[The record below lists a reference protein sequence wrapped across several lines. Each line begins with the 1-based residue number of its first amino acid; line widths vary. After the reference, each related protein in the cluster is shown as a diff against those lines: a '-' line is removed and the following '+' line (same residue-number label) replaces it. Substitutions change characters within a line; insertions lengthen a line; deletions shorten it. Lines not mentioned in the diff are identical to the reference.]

1 MNEQKPHIGLIG
13 AGMMGSG
20 IGASLLRNGFPLTV
34 LDHPGNQP
42 LGPLLA
48 AGARTC
54 QEAADLAAQADILIL
69 CVTGSPQ
76 VEAILFQRKGVL
88 EGLRPGSTVIDCS
101 TAIPS
106 STLKVARAVQEA
118 GGCFLDA
125 PMTRTPKE
133 AAEGRLNLIVGGD
146 RNVYEKCL
154 PVLQSYAENIAYA
167 GGVGAGHRMKLLH
180 NFVSLGF
187 SAVLAE
193 AAACARQAGADPQAF
208 CDILAAGGGGGV
220 VLNRLRPYIESED
233 SSGFRFSM
241 ANALKDMGYY
251 CTMTN
256 EQGAHDTLALAIR
269 ELFSE
274 AVQAGLEQSPIPALI
289 DHLYAAPAD
298 KAAADK

>member
-1 MNEQKPHIGLIG
+1 MTEKKPHIGLIG

-34 LDHPGNQP
+34 LAHPGNQP
-42 LGPLLA
+42 LDPLLA
-48 AGARTC
+48 SGANIC
-54 QEAADLAAQADILIL
+54 QQAAELTAQVDILIL

-76 VEAILFQRKGVL
+76 VEEVLFQQNGVL
-88 EGLRPGSTVIDCS
+88 QGLKRGTTIIDCS

-106 STLKVARAVQEA
+106 STRKIAKAVQDA
-118 GGCFLDA
+118 GGYFLDA

-146 RNVYEKCL
+146 RQVYEQCL

-167 GGVGAGHRMKLLH
+167 GGVGCGHQMKLLH
-180 NFVSLGF
+180 NYVSLGF

-193 AAACARQAGADPQAF
+193 AAACARQAGTEPTTF

-233 SSGFRFSM
+233 PSGFLFSM
-241 ANALKDMGYY
+241 SNALKDMGYY
-251 CTMTN
+251 CTMAQ
-256 EQGAHDTLALAIR
+256 EQGARDELALATR
-269 ELFSE
+269 QLYEH
-274 AVQAGLEQSPIPALI
+274 AAQDGHGQSPVAALI
-289 DHLYAAPAD
+289 DRLGKSGTAER
-298 KAAADK
+298 KEIS